1 MGGDVDCNGTV
12 RRAFRRDDPVSL
24 SPSAE
29 VSDTLSGF
37 RFSNPLPER
46 GHEVLASH
54 RYSAGRLRETRG
66 QKGQV
71 S

>member
-1 MGGDVDCNGTV
+1 MGGDVDFWGTF
-12 RRAFRRDDPVSL
+12 RRASQSDDAVSL
-24 SPSAE
+24 SHSAE
-29 VSDTLSGF
+29 VSDSLSGCRF
-37 RFSNPLPER
+37 RNPLLEC